1 MAKYEVKYEVKIR
14 DQIFEVDANS
24 EAEAKMKAIRLA
36 LQTASPWWIDDYEN
50 ELLRSITYI
59 TKKE

>member
-1 MAKYEVKYEVKIR
+1 MAKYEIAVR
-14 DQIFEVDANS
+14 GQIIEVDANS
-24 EAEAKMKAIRLA
+24 EAEAKMKAIQPS
-36 LQTASPWWIDDYEN
+36 LQTASPWCIDDYEN

>member
-1 MAKYEVKYEVKIR
+1 MR
-14 DQIFEVDANS
+14 GQIIGVDANS
-24 EAEAKMKAIRLA
+24 EAEAKMKAIEPS
-36 LQTASPWWIDDYEN
+36 LQNASPWWIDDYEN

>member
-1 MAKYEVKYEVKIR
+1 MAKYEVTIR
-14 DQIFEVDANS
+14 GQMVEVDANS
-24 EAEAKMKAIRLA
+24 EAEAKMKAIEPS

-50 ELLRSITYI
+50 ELLRSITHI